1 MTELVRQIIPTRPPL
16 LALIGIGIAVIGLGL
31 DTFVHLTAGA
41 EAHHHEIGFSWE
53 EHGAHLV
60 GLIGMVV
67 ALAGV
72 VIDGVRR
79 PKQGVQS

>member
-1 MTELVRQIIPTRPPL
+1 MTRLHLLVPTRPPL
-16 LALIGIGIAVIGLGL
+16 LALVGVGIAVAGLGL
-31 DTFVHLTAGA
+31 DTFVHLTTA
-41 EAHHHEIGFSWE
+41 EAHHHAVGFSLE

-72 VIDGVRR
+72 VIDGVRHG
-79 PKQGVQS
+79 KES